1 MINILL
7 NHSLQLVYKNK
18 EDYLTND
25 EQKFQNLRYKKIDNK
40 ARDG

>member
-7 NHSLQLVYKNK
+7 NHSLQLVCKNK
-18 EDYLTND
+18 EDYLNKD
-25 EQKFQNLRYKKIDNK
+25 EKKFQNLRYKKIDNK